1 MAAAAAAALKAL
13 DKIHTN
19 AVRHYEIM
27 SSIVQPLTTDFRIF
41 DSQLRRMAYNFS
53 WHASIL
59 NTTTPEVVPP
69 NDVTEHP
76 YVKHLHDIKNAYMI
90 IMDKTEN
97 HPVAHILST
106 CAPGDGRTAYH
117 TVYSYFYRS
126 TTSGR
131 ITSMNQFF
139 GSTMANT
146 DANITEWISETRR
159 KASVVINT
167 GGQADDVTQ
176 LTVLLGGLL
185 PQFDNIRL
193 PLQRDATMTFPNAI
207 PLLMDFAHSENLL
220 TTTKTGSKRGNNA
233 FALDAKPA
241 APACRRWKRGACT
254 YGDRCKYSHTGNGGL
269 ASAAECAAF
278 HEEKKKLQPTPP
290 PRAPKNTPPV
300 AHFATT
306 DADFDDEDEA
316 DYSNFSHVFG
326 LDAPLT
332 TPRSVASLGP
342 PAITQPELALSPPE
356 LAPPPLPGTNWLLLI
371 SSRHFFSSAS
381 FSPWTLGLLVAWDCS

>member
-27 SSIVQPLTTDFRIF
+27 SSIVQPLNNDFRIF

-193 PLQRDATMTFPNAI
+193 PLQRDATMTFSNAI

-233 FALDAKPA
+233 FALDWTQVNTHA
-241 APACRRWKRGACT
+241 T
-254 YGDRCKYSHTGNGGL
+254 Y
-269 ASAAECAAF
+269 
-278 HEEKKKLQPTPP
+278 
-290 PRAPKNTPPV
+290 
-300 AHFATT
+300 
-306 DADFDDEDEA
+306 
-316 DYSNFSHVFG
+316 
-326 LDAPLT
+326 
-332 TPRSVASLGP
+332 
-342 PAITQPELALSPPE
+342 
-356 LAPPPLPGTNWLLLI
+356 
-371 SSRHFFSSAS
+371 
-381 FSPWTLGLLVAWDCS
+381 